1 MGVAHERDHG
11 WVRRIFTLSVA
22 WLAAAIVAAVVPWQ
36 GVGLIG
42 DQVTDHRDGRLTAA
56 QIDAALAEAERGGIP
71 IPPTTTT
78 LPPTGDSSVAGTT
91 PQATTAAGA
100 GAGGIGTG
108 TTPGRSTTPS
118 RGTAP
123 ATGSNT
129 GSGSGGQPSPASSAP
144 APAAV
149 VKNYTVAGG
158 TASISFAPDDVK
170 VLWATPAPGFTVSSE
185 PEGPGI
191 RVEFESSNARSR
203 IDAWWDGGPQ
213 DRVDEN
219 GGGPGSGSG
228 GSGS

>member
-1 MGVAHERDHG
+1 
-11 WVRRIFTLSVA
+11 VRRIFTLSVA
-22 WLAAAIVAAVVPWQ
+22 WLAAAIVAAVVAWQ

-42 DQVTDHRDGRLTAA
+42 DQVTDHREGMLTAA
-56 QIDAALAEAERGGIP
+56 QIDAALAEAERGGIA
-71 IPPTTTT
+71 IPPTSTT
-78 LPPTGDSSVAGTT
+78 LAPAGDPSVAGT
-91 PQATTAAGA
+91 PQATTAAGT
-100 GAGGIGTG
+100 GAGGTESG

-129 GSGSGGQPSPASSAP
+129 GSGSGGQSPPASSAP

-149 VKNYTVAGG
+149 LRNYSVAGG

-170 VLWATPAPGFTVSSE
+170 LLWATPAPGFTVRSE

-219 GGGPGSGSG
+219 GGGSGSGSG